1 MRQVAGEAQPP
12 REPPPPPPPP
22 PALLLHHLGSSG
34 HLLPP
39 GVGRALGA
47 GLSAGKSFTSAQ
59 QPLFLCST
67 QCWALGTGGARDAND
82 SNPFPPPDLSS
93 PLCLAGRDFLHRETV
108 RTATTRD
115 KTQARRGPCPGD
127 GLTVGE
133 GGPGPTHCW
142 QPLRRVG
149 RAWPSDQAMC
159 QSLSAVGL
167 ASPSSVLVAE
177 AWARH

>member
-1 MRQVAGEAQPP
+1 MAGEAQRPGDPP
-12 REPPPPPPPP
+12 S
-22 PALLLHHLGSSG
+22 PATPTPVLLLHHLGSSG
-34 HLLPP
+34 RHLPP
-39 GVGRALGA
+39 AGETAWGA
-47 GLSAGKSFTSAQ
+47 GSSAGKSFTSAQ

-82 SNPFPPPDLSS
+82 SNPFPLPGLSS

-115 KTQARRGPCPGD
+115 KTQARRGPRPGD
-127 GLTVGE
+127 GLIVGA

-167 ASPSSVLVAE
+167 ALPSSVLVAE
-177 AWARH
+177 AWAHH